1 MQAPIHRLAT
11 GALLALTL
19 IVAPAVGA
27 AATKDEQRA
36 EVRKQH
42 DQVMQRLYTLQP
54 SAKPMIDK
62 ATGHAVFSN
71 FGMKI
76 LVAGGGKGEGVAVN
90 HKTKKETF
98 MKMAEVQAGIGFGV
112 KKFNLVWVFE
122 NQAALDKF
130 VNSGW
135 ELGAQATAA
144 AQKSGQGLGAAGA
157 MPVSPGVWLYQIT
170 DDGLALE
177 LTAKGTKYYKNDALN

>member
-11 GALLALTL
+11 AALLALTL
-19 IVAPAVGA
+19 IVAPAAG

-42 DQVMQRLYTLQP
+42 DQVMQRLYSLQP
-54 SAKPMIDK
+54 AAKQTIDK
-62 ATGHAVFSN
+62 AAGHAVFSN